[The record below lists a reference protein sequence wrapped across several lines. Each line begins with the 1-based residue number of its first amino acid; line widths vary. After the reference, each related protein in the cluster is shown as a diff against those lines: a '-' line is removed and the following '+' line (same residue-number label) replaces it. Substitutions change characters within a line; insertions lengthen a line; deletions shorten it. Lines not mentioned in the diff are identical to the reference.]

1 MTFKTV
7 PEWTVPCC
15 TYAVATVSLHRL
27 TGKQAEKLDPSKV
40 PLRANTLG
48 HTLKKMPCMLVNWSA
63 ETAAHSSF
71 CPIYSS
77 TAINK
82 EQV

>member
-7 PEWTVPCC
+7 PEWTAPCC

-48 HTLKKMPCMLVNWSA
+48 HTLKKCHACWL
-63 ETAAHSSF
+63 TGQLKLL
-71 CPIYSS
+71 PI
-77 TAINK
+77 AVFAPFIALLP
-82 EQV
+82 